1 MSISKKTQLYNE
13 IIFACEKLAIAR
25 YILNEVKTS
34 LDYFHVYKL
43 GNIQKNLTSFLEYL
57 LFLNEENTKRIQS
70 LPLNEENRRILN
82 HNVSYFY
89 HHAEVTDRELADII
103 QKIEGNGYQTI
114 TLMQGTKGL
123 LLLTIDEFCNASPT
137 RMSINEF
144 LWKAKSV
151 KKSH

>member
-1 MSISKKTQLYNE
+1 MSTSKKTQLYNE
-13 IIFACEKLAIAR
+13 IISACDQLVIAR

-34 LDYFHVYKL
+34 LSYFHVYKL
-43 GNIQKNLTSFLEYL
+43 GNIQKNLNSFLEYL
-57 LFLNEENTKRIQS
+57 LFLNDENTKHMQS
-70 LPLNEENRRILN
+70 LPLNEGNRRTLN

-89 HHAEVTDRELADII
+89 HHAEVTDAELADII
-103 QKIEGNGYQTI
+103 QKIEGNACQTI

-144 LWKAKSV
+144 LWKSARV
-151 KKSH
+151 GMRH